1 MSPPPT
7 PAFRRAEEHGYTLIE
22 MLIAITVGSV
32 VILAAFSLLRFTT
45 SDVSRITSRVHVD
58 QRGRL
63 ALEKMMLALHS
74 GCVAP
79 TIVPIQS
86 GSTSEV
92 LEFISANSP
101 VNEKYGEPVSS
112 LPTVYLHKITYTP
125 EKGNVQGTLTEES
138 RPSTG
143 QAPKYKFNKGEAA
156 TKVLLLKG
164 VKQSLTA
171 EKTAI
176 PIFQYYRY
184 YHEGDHEP
192 VYGKLDPNPVTPS
205 VTEAEKITK
214 VTVSFTL
221 APESS
226 EGTSLSTDRPVAL
239 EDSAVFRLAPSS
251 ETPSKANLPCTTE
264 T

>member
-1 MSPPPT
+1 MSMLPT
-7 PAFRRAEEHGYTLIE
+7 PASRGAEEHGYTLIE
-22 MLIAITVGSV
+22 MLIAMVVGSV
-32 VILAAFSLLRFTT
+32 VVLAAFALLRFTT
-45 SDVSRITSRVHVD
+45 SDVSRITARVHVD

-63 ALEKMMLALHS
+63 ALEKIMLELHS
-74 GCVAP
+74 DCVAP
-79 TIVPIQS
+79 TVIPIQS

-101 VNEKYGEPVSS
+101 VNEKYSEPVSS

-125 EKGNVQGTLTEES
+125 EKGNVQGTLVEES

-143 QAPKYKFNKGEAA
+143 QAPKYKFNKAETA
-156 TKVLLLKG
+156 TKVLLLRG
-164 VKQSLTA
+164 VKQSLTT

-192 VYGKLDPNPVTPS
+192 VYGKLDPSPVTPS
-205 VTEAEKITK
+205 TEAEKITK
-214 VTVSFTL
+214 VTMSFTL

-239 EDSAVFRLAPSS
+239 EDSAVFRLAPAS
-251 ETPSKANLPCTTE
+251 ETPSKANLPCT
-264 T
+264 